1 MLVCKEEII
10 KRKRIAA
17 IALLILV
24 GIVLTGCN
32 PLGTMKNLAP
42 QPGASA
48 QSKGGGYQI
57 PTGEQTYF
65 TGAGGF
71 CNGFA

>member
-32 PLGTMKNLAP
+32 PLGAMKNLAP
-42 QPGASA
+42 
-48 QSKGGGYQI
+48 
-57 PTGEQTYF
+57 
-65 TGAGGF
+65 
-71 CNGFA
+71 